1 MAASAPA
8 TERGGSRIP
17 LAWRIFLLCA
27 LLVLLAVAAATTAT
41 WYVGKRIAASAVAE
55 ALEKSAEAQTSQT
68 QQRLRLLERTL
79 LLLGRDP
86 SLVNYVATSLGGDEL
101 GLGVSSGPDVIS
113 LRDLLIER
121 KDQFGFDL
129 GLVLDVDGA
138 LLARSDETE
147 AFEMSFA
154 EDPLVAAARERNAPQ
169 SGFWRMGDELFQA
182 AILPLAQ
189 DDTLVGYLLL
199 AQRIDG
205 ALSRDIARASDA
217 EIAFWLP
224 TDAGLG
230 LAASSLPDDR
240 AEQLKAMLGTRDEVM
255 KAIRL
260 GQPIDRMDIEFGGQH
275 WLMRVRPTAVEG
287 ETSLGAVSSLAS
299 GDAVASGY
307 RQILDRV
314 LLAGLVSLAIA
325 LPLSFWLSRRILKP
339 ARVLADAAEQAAAGN
354 YQAKIAIEGNDE
366 LARLGRA
373 FDSLLSDLREKRDI
387 EGYVANFSRFL
398 PEAGEEADAEREAG
412 RAPPPPPRRVSG
424 SLLGIEFA
432 PSDAHVGEPAARL
445 HSLQALGAE
454 VALVAGTCEGKL
466 LASDGQRW
474 MLGFEGPQARLR
486 ALQACAALLAE
497 VQVDGFRAPALAL
510 LDGEATHAVLPFEE
524 REISALLG
532 VAGYQLERLLGES
545 APGRVLLTRA
555 AGDAIKEAHGSEL
568 LSVAEG
574 TQSGKKF
581 YAVNVAALP
590 TLAFPEPKVVDAGIQ
605 ATRASP
611 VASGAGVDEHR
622 PGSRLGGRYEI
633 LTLLGEGGMGV
644 VYKARDLELRDIVAL
659 KMLKPGALQDRE
671 QLERLKD
678 EIRLARKITHPN
690 VLRTFDFGE
699 IDGSPFISMEY
710 VRGVTL
716 RGLLSESGRLPYSAG
731 LRIARQFCA
740 GLAAAHEVG
749 VLHRDI
755 KPENVILE
763 AGGNAKLMDFGIA
776 RPIRRAPS
784 VGHTQPGMYLGTP
797 AYSAPEQLT
806 GEGLDARAD
815 IYSAGVML
823 SEMFCGGLPY
833 NGQTTMEIY
842 RQQLQEEP
850 MRPSLLWPEI
860 PPALEEI
867 ILRCIS
873 RERAARYQSVAELGA
888 DLAQLRA

>member
-1 MAASAPA
+1 MAASAAA

-17 LAWRIFLLCA
+17 LALRIFLLCA
-27 LLVLLAVAAATTAT
+27 LLVLLAVAAAVAAT
-41 WYVGKRIAASAVAE
+41 WFVGERIAATAVSE
-55 ALEKSAEAQTSQT
+55 ALVKSADAQTSQT

-86 SLVNYVATSLGGDEL
+86 ALVNYVATSLGGDEL
-101 GLGVSSGPDVIS
+101 GLGLSSGPDVIS

-121 KDQFGFDL
+121 REQFGFDL
-129 GLVLDVDGA
+129 GLVLDAEAA

-147 AFEMSFA
+147 AFALNFA
-154 EDPLVAAARERNAPQ
+154 EDPLVAAARERTAPQ
-169 SGFWRMGDELFQA
+169 SGFWRMGEELYQA
-182 AILPLAQ
+182 AILPLSQ
-189 DDTLVGYLLL
+189 DGSLVGYLLL
-199 AQRIDG
+199 AQRVDSV
-205 ALSRDIARASDA
+205 LSRDIARASDA

-224 TDAGLG
+224 TEEGLG
-230 LAASSLPDDR
+230 LAASSLPEDR
-240 AEQLKAMLGTRDEVM
+240 AEALKAAFASRAEVVQ
-255 KAIRL
+255 AISL
-260 GQPIDRMDIEFGGQH
+260 GQPIDRLDFDFGGQH
-275 WLMRVRPTAVEG
+275 WLVRLRPTAVEG

-299 GDAVASGY
+299 GDAVARGY

-314 LLAGLVSLAIA
+314 LLAGLASLAIA

-339 ARVLADAAEQAAAGN
+339 ARVLAEAAEQAAGGN
-354 YQAKIAIEGNDE
+354 YQAQIAIDGNDE

-398 PEAGEEADAEREAG
+398 PEAGEEAAAEAEPVRPPLP
-412 RAPPPPPRRVSG
+412 APRIVRG
-424 SLLGIEFA
+424 ILLGIEFA
-432 PSDAHVGEPAARL
+432 PSDAQLGDLTTRFSALRSMAAEI
-445 HSLQALGAE
+445 G
-454 VALVAGTCEGKL
+454 LVAGTCDGRV

-474 MLGFEGPQARLR
+474 LLGFEGGQALIR
-486 ALQACAALLAE
+486 ALQATAALISE
-497 VQVDGFRAPALAL
+497 VKIDGFRAPALAL
-510 LDGEATHAVLPFEE
+510 LDGEALSGVVEFGE
-524 REISALLG
+524 REISGVLG
-532 VAGYQLERLLGES
+532 AASYQIERLLGES
-545 APGRVLLTRA
+545 APGRVLMTRG
-555 AGDAIKEAHGSEL
+555 AGDAVKAAHGTEL

-574 TQSGKKF
+574 AQSGKRY
-581 YAVNVAALP
+581 YALNVAALG
-590 TLAFPEPKVVDAGIQ
+590 TLKFPEPQAVDAQ
-605 ATRASP
+605 ATKLSP
-611 VASGAGVDEHR
+611 IVGAGDVGELR
-622 PGSRLGGRYEI
+622 PGSKMGGRYEI

-776 RPIRRAPS
+776 RPIRRARA
-784 VGHTQPGMYLGTP
+784 GHTQPGMYVGTP
-797 AYSAPEQLT
+797 SYSAPEQLT
-806 GEGLDARAD
+806 GEDLDARAD

-833 NGQTTMEIY
+833 NGDTTMEIY

-850 MRPSLLWPEI
+850 VRPSALWADI

-867 ILRCIS
+867 ILRCIA
-873 RERAARYQSVAELGA
+873 RERAARYQNVAELGA

>member
-1 MAASAPA
+1 MAVNAAA

-27 LLVLLAVAAATTAT
+27 LLVLLAVAAATAAT
-41 WYVGKRIAASAVAE
+41 WYVGQRIAATAVTE
-55 ALEKSAEAQTSQT
+55 ALEKSAEAQASQT

-86 SLVNYVATSLGGDEL
+86 ALVTYVATSLSGDEL
-101 GLGVSSGPDVIS
+101 GIGESTGPDAGS

-121 KDQFGFDL
+121 REQFGFDL
-129 GLVLDVDGA
+129 GLLLDAEGA

-154 EDPLVAAARERNAPQ
+154 DDPLVAAARERNAPQ

-199 AQRIDG
+199 AQRVDG

-217 EIAFWLP
+217 EVAFWLP
-224 TDAGLG
+224 TDEGLA

-240 AEQLKAMLGTRDEVM
+240 AGQLKSTLGARADVVQ
-255 KAIRL
+255 AVRL
-260 GQPIDRMDIEFGGQH
+260 GQPIDRLDTDFGGQH
-275 WLMRVRPTAVEG
+275 WLVRVRPTAVEG
-287 ETSLGAVSSLAS
+287 ETRLGAVSSLAS

-307 RQILDRV
+307 RQILEQV
-314 LLAGLVSLAIA
+314 LLAGVVSLAIA

-354 YQAKIAIEGNDE
+354 YQAKIAIAGSDE

-398 PEAGEEADAEREAG
+398 PEAGEEAEAER
-412 RAPPPPPRRVSG
+412 APERPPLPAPRVLSG
-424 SLLGIEFA
+424 TLLGVEFA
-432 PSDAHVGEPAARL
+432 PADTTLGEPAARL
-445 HSLQALGAE
+445 AALQALGAE
-454 VALVAGTCEGKL
+454 VGLVAGTCDGKL
-466 LASDGQRW
+466 LAADGQRW
-474 MLGFEGPQARLR
+474 ILGFEGPDARLR

-497 VQVDGFRAPALAL
+497 VQVEGFRQAALAL
-510 LDGEATHAVLPFEE
+510 LDGEATHAVIALGDCEV
-524 REISALLG
+524 SALLG
-532 VAGYQLERLLGES
+532 ASTYQIERLLGES
-545 APGRVLLTRA
+545 GAGRVLLTRA
-555 AGDAIKEAHGSEL
+555 AGEAVKAAHGSEL

-574 TQSGKKF
+574 AQSGKKF
-581 YAVNVAALP
+581 YAVNVPALA
-590 TLAFPEPKVVDAGIQ
+590 TLAFPAPKVADLATQ
-605 ATRASP
+605 STRAAP
-611 VASGAGVDEHR
+611 VATAGDVGEHR
-622 PGSRLGGRYEI
+622 AGSRLGGRYEI

-671 QLERLKD
+671 QLDRLKD

-699 IDGSPFISMEY
+699 IGGSPFISMEY

-776 RPIRRAPS
+776 RPIRRAPAA
-784 VGHTQPGMYLGTP
+784 GHTQPGMYLGTP
-797 AYSAPEQLT
+797 SYSAPEQLT
-806 GEGLDARAD
+806 GEDLDARAD

-860 PPALEEI
+860 PTALEEI
-867 ILRCIS
+867 ILRCIA
-873 RERAARYQSVAELGA
+873 RERAARYQTVAELGA

>member
-1 MAASAPA
+1 MAASAAA

-17 LAWRIFLLCA
+17 LALRIFLLCA
-27 LLVLLAVAAATTAT
+27 LLVLLAVAAATAAT
-41 WYVGKRIAASAVAE
+41 WYVGQRIAAEAVSE

-86 SLVNYVATSLGGDEL
+86 ALVNYVATALSGDEL
-101 GLGVSSGPDVIS
+101 GFGDGGGADTTSM
-113 LRDLLIER
+113 RDLLIER
-121 KDQFGFDL
+121 KEQFGFDL
-129 GLVLDVDGA
+129 GLVLDADAA

-154 EDPLVAAARERNAPQ
+154 EDPLVAAARERTAPQ
-169 SGFWRMGDELFQA
+169 SGFWRMGDDLYQA

-199 AQRIDG
+199 AQRVDS

-217 EIAFWLP
+217 QIAFWLP
-224 TDAGLG
+224 TETGLG
-230 LAASSLPDDR
+230 LAASSLPQER
-240 AEQLKAMLGTRDEVM
+240 AEALGSALAARDDVVQ
-255 KAIRL
+255 AVRL
-260 GQPIDRMDIEFGGQH
+260 GQPIDRLDIDFGGQH
-275 WLMRVRPTAVEG
+275 WLVRLRPTAVEG
-287 ETSLGAVSSLAS
+287 ETSLGAVTSLAS
-299 GDAVASGY
+299 GDAVARGY

-314 LLAGLVSLAIA
+314 LLAGLLSLAIA

-339 ARVLADAAEQAAAGN
+339 ARVLADAAEQAAGGN
-354 YQAKIAIEGNDE
+354 YQAKIAIEGSDE

-398 PEAGEEADAEREAG
+398 PEAGEEEAERAAE
-412 RAPPPPPRRVSG
+412 RPPTPAPRLVRG
-424 SLLGIEFA
+424 TLLGVEFA
-432 PSDAHVGEPAARL
+432 PADASVGEPAARL
-445 HSLQALGAE
+445 EALQSLGAE
-454 VALVAGTCEGKL
+454 VGLVASTCDGKV
-466 LASDGQRW
+466 LASNGQRW
-474 MLGFEGPQARLR
+474 VLGFEGPQARLR
-486 ALQACAALLAE
+486 ALQATAALLGE
-497 VQVDGFRAPALAL
+497 VQVAGFRAPALAL
-510 LDGEATHAVLPFEE
+510 LDGETTHAVMPFGE
-524 REISALLG
+524 REVSAVLG
-532 VAGYQLERLLGES
+532 AAGYQIERLLGES
-545 APGRVLLTRA
+545 GAGRALLTKA
-555 AGDAIKEAHGSEL
+555 TGEAIRDAHGAEL

-574 TQSGKKF
+574 AQSGKKF
-581 YAVNVAALP
+581 YAVNTAALA
-590 TLAFPEPKVVDAGIQ
+590 TLAFPEPRAVDPASVS
-605 ATRASP
+605 TRMSP
-611 VASGAGVDEHR
+611 VAGPDEVGEYR

-699 IDGSPFISMEY
+699 IAGSPFISMEY

-763 AGGNAKLMDFGIA
+763 SGGNAKLMDFGIA
-776 RPIRRAPS
+776 RPIRRAPAA
-784 VGHTQPGMYLGTP
+784 GFTQPGMYLGTP
-797 AYSAPEQLT
+797 TYSAPEQLT
-806 GEGLDARAD
+806 GEVLDARAD

-823 SEMFCGGLPY
+823 SEMFCGGVPY
-833 NGQTTMEIY
+833 GGQTTMEIY

-850 MRPSLLWPEI
+850 VRPSALWPDI
-860 PPALEEI
+860 PSALEEI
-867 ILRCIS
+867 ILRCIA

>member
-1 MAASAPA
+1 
-8 TERGGSRIP
+8 
-17 LAWRIFLLCA
+17 
-27 LLVLLAVAAATTAT
+27 
-41 WYVGKRIAASAVAE
+41 
-55 ALEKSAEAQTSQT
+55 
-68 QQRLRLLERTL
+68 
-79 LLLGRDP
+79 
-86 SLVNYVATSLGGDEL
+86 
-101 GLGVSSGPDVIS
+101 
-113 LRDLLIER
+113 
-121 KDQFGFDL
+121 
-129 GLVLDVDGA
+129 
-138 LLARSDETE
+138 
-147 AFEMSFA
+147 MSFA
-154 EDPLVAAARERNAPQ
+154 QDPLVAAARDRNAPQ

-199 AQRIDG
+199 AQRIDS
-205 ALSRDIARASDA
+205 AISRDIARASDA
-217 EIAFWLP
+217 EVAFWLP
-224 TDAGLG
+224 TEEGLG
-230 LAASSLPDDR
+230 LAASSFPEDR
-240 AEQLKAMLGTRDEVM
+240 ADQLRATLAARADVLQ
-255 KAIRL
+255 AIRL
-260 GQPIDRMDIEFGGQH
+260 GQPIDRLDIDFGGQH

-314 LLAGLVSLAIA
+314 ILAGLLSLAIA

-339 ARVLADAAEQAAAGN
+339 ARVLADAAEQAAGGN
-354 YQAKIAIEGNDE
+354 YQAQIAIEGNDE

-398 PEAGEEADAEREAG
+398 PEPGEEADADRPPERPPIP
-412 RAPPPPPRRVSG
+412 APRLVSG
-424 SLLGIEFA
+424 TLLGIEFA
-432 PSDAHVGEPAARL
+432 PSDASVGEPAARL
-445 HSLQALGAE
+445 VSLQALAAE
-454 VALVAGTCEGKL
+454 VGLVASTCDGQL

-474 MLGFEGPQARLR
+474 ILAFEGPQARLR

-497 VQVDGFRAPALAL
+497 VQVSGFRLPALAL
-510 LDGEATHAVLPFEE
+510 LDGDATHAVTPFGD
-524 REISALLG
+524 REISAVLG
-532 VAGYQLERLLGES
+532 APSYQIERLLGES
-545 APGRVLLTRA
+545 GPGRVLLTRA
-555 AGDAIKEAHGSEL
+555 AGDAIKAAHGTEL

-574 TQSGKKF
+574 VQSGKKF
-581 YAVNVAALP
+581 YAINVAALA
-590 TLAFPEPKVVDAGIQ
+590 TLAFPEPKPVDLATQSTRVV
-605 ATRASP
+605 P
-611 VASGAGVDEHR
+611 VVGPNDVGEHR

-699 IDGSPFISMEY
+699 IGGSPFISMEY

-833 NGQTTMEIY
+833 DGQTTMEIY

-850 MRPSLLWPEI
+850 VRPSVLWPDI
-860 PPALEEI
+860 PPSLEEI
-867 ILRCIS
+867 ILRCIA
-873 RERAARYQSVAELGA
+873 RERAARYQTVAELGA